1 MVYVSH
7 DKTIGITITNPIS
20 SAVDMKALHNEET
33 TTKKGHLGVG
43 LANIHE
49 IITKYDNL
57 LWNYH
62 IKNNCFKAT
71 IMILDQKRL

>member
-33 TTKKGHLGVG
+33 TTKKRPFRSWLS
-43 LANIHE
+43 E
-49 IITKYDNL
+49 YS
-57 LWNYH
+57 
-62 IKNNCFKAT
+62 
-71 IMILDQKRL
+71 